1 MEKKNAPAAQIETLR
16 RLTTAQLKRRYQQ
29 VFGEATKSNNKPY
42 LLKRIAY
49 RLQEKKYGG
58 LSAGARQR
66 AEQLA
71 KDAPIRRRPDLKKGM
86 GLLTPEG
93 RRDPRLP
100 KVGTVLRR
108 EFGGKEHTARVL
120 ADGFDYRD
128 KHFRSLSALAKAIT
142 GTSWNGYGFFGLLGK
157 RG

>member
-1 MEKKNAPAAQIETLR
+1 MEKKNALGTQIEALR
-16 RLTTAQLKRRYQQ
+16 KLTTAELKRRYRK

-58 LSAGARQR
+58 LSPRARQR
-66 AEQLA
+66 AEQLG

-86 GLLTPEG
+86 GLLTPE
-93 RRDPRLP
+93 RPRDPRLP

-108 EFGGKEHTARVL
+108 EFGGKEHTATVL
-120 ADGFDYRD
+120 SDGFDYRG
-128 KHFRSLSALAKAIT
+128 KHFRSLSAIAKAVT
-142 GTSWNGYGFFGLLGK
+142 GTSWNGYGFFGLLGQ
-157 RG
+157 RA

>member
-1 MEKKNAPAAQIETLR
+1 MEKENASAAQIEALR
-16 RLTTAQLKRRYQQ
+16 KLTTVQLKRRYQQ

-58 LSAGARQR
+58 LSPRARQR

-71 KDAPIRRRPDLKKGM
+71 KDAPIRRRPELKKGE
-86 GLLTPEG
+86 TQERP
-93 RRDPRLP
+93 RDPRLP

-108 EFGGKEHTARVL
+108 EFKGKEHTTTVL
-120 ADGFDYRD
+120 PEGFDYRG
-128 KHFRSLSALAKAIT
+128 KRFGSLSSIAKAIT
-142 GTSWNGYGFFGLLGK
+142 GTSWNGYGFFGLLGTK
-157 RG
+157 A

>member
-1 MEKKNAPAAQIETLR
+1 MEKKNAPAAQIEALR
-16 RLTTAQLKRRYQQ
+16 KLTTAELKGRYRK

-58 LSAGARQR
+58 LSPRARQR
-66 AEQLA
+66 AEQLG
-71 KDAPIRRRPDLKKGM
+71 KDAPIRRRPDLKKG
-86 GLLTPEG
+86 GLTPEP

-108 EFGGKEHTARVL
+108 EFGGKEHTATVL
-120 ADGFDYRD
+120 ADGFDYRG
-128 KHFRSLSALAKAIT
+128 KRFRSLSAIAKAVT
-142 GTSWNGYGFFGLLGK
+142 GTSWNGYGFFGLLGQ
-157 RG
+157 RA